1 MNALGERESAAESD
15 FVRASQMRR
24 RYWRKTQRMTGLL
37 LMIWF
42 GVTFCV
48 SYFARELNFEF
59 FGWPFSFWVAS
70 QGALFVYGLII
81 AFYAWYMGRLDAL
94 HGFEESQEE

>member
-1 MNALGERESAAESD
+1 MNAMGEREISAESD
-15 FVRASQMRR
+15 IQRVKRQRR
-24 RYWRKTQRMTGLL
+24 VYWRKTQRLTAVL

-48 SYFARELNFEF
+48 SYFARELDFEF

-81 AFYAWYMGRLDAL
+81 AFYAWYMGRLDTR
-94 HGFEESQEE
+94 HGFEEPEHD